1 MHAAKRERALSVV
14 FFQLGLY
21 TLVALFFSSAA
32 CFILPVCCH
41 RCCCISLKLFKVC
54 CGFGVYGRVKRAA
67 HKDKKRQFL
76 FLRGS
81 ENQRIKFRI
90 Y

>member
-1 MHAAKRERALSVV
+1 MYAAKRERALSLC
-14 FFQLGLY
+14 FSNLG
-21 TLVALFFSSAA
+21 TIHAGCSLFPAA
-32 CFILPVCCH
+32 CFILPVC
-41 RCCCISLKLFKVC
+41 RCCISLKLFKVC

-67 HKDKKRQFL
+67 RKDKKRQFL